1 MTSPVGTGS
10 ISLTGLL
17 GGTAGQIDTT
27 SLIASLMQA
36 AAVPQNQLKDQL
48 STQQGLMMA
57 YQAINTKMTALQT
70 AAQALTDPTAWTATA
85 ATSSSTGVLASSTGT
100 PVIGTTTF
108 NVVRTASAQTSTV
121 AADGSGNVVSNPA
134 AGITI
139 TGADGTAHQIA
150 LTSGST
156 GDVAS
161 AINAANL
168 GVRATVV
175 NTDSGTVLQLSST
188 TTGSNAA
195 FTASGFQSAV
205 QTVVAAQSA
214 QIAVGDPAAGGYTVS
229 SQTNTFAD
237 AIPGVT
243 FTVSAAASN
252 VTISV
257 ASDEQSL
264 ATKMQALVDAANVSR
279 SEIASDTGAGAPLQG
294 TSSMNS
300 LLNSVLS
307 SVSQG
312 TASGGILLK
321 YGIDMDKNGVIS
333 FDATA
338 FATAFAADP
347 TGTQTAIAG
356 SFAASLNT
364 TATNAIDPTSGSV
377 TQAMSS
383 ITTTENGLNT
393 QITNWTSRL
402 ADIQTSLQQK
412 YNAMETALASL
423 QSKQTYLTSMLN
435 SLNNSQNSNNNN

>member
-312 TASGGILLK
+312 TASGGTLLK

>member
-1 MTSPVGTGS
+1 
-10 ISLTGLL
+10 
-17 GGTAGQIDTT
+17 
-27 SLIASLMQA
+27 
-36 AAVPQNQLKDQL
+36 
-48 STQQGLMMA
+48 
-57 YQAINTKMTALQT
+57 
-70 AAQALTDPTAWTATA
+70 
-85 ATSSSTGVLASSTGT
+85 
-100 PVIGTTTF
+100 
-108 NVVRTASAQTSTV
+108 
-121 AADGSGNVVSNPA
+121 
-134 AGITI
+134 
-139 TGADGTAHQIA
+139 
-150 LTSGST
+150 
-156 GDVAS
+156 
-161 AINAANL
+161 
-168 GVRATVV
+168 
-175 NTDSGTVLQLSST
+175 
-188 TTGSNAA
+188 
-195 FTASGFQSAV
+195 
-205 QTVVAAQSA
+205 
-214 QIAVGDPAAGGYTVS
+214 
-229 SQTNTFAD
+229 
-237 AIPGVT
+237 VT

>member
-1 MTSPVGTGS
+1 MTSPVGSGS

-57 YQAINTKMTALQT
+57 YQAINTKITALQT

-85 ATSSSTGVLASSTGT
+85 ATSSSTGVVASSTGT

-121 AADGSGNVVSNPA
+121 AADGSGNVVSDPT

-139 TGADGTAHQIA
+139 TGADGTAHQLA
-150 LTSGST
+150 LTSAST

-175 NTDSGTVLQLSST
+175 NTDTGTVLQLSST

-195 FTASGFQSAV
+195 FTASGFQSTV

-257 ASDEQSL
+257 SSDEQSL

-279 SEIASDTGAGAPLQG
+279 SEIASDTAAGAPLQG

-312 TASGGILLK
+312 TASGGSLLK

-347 TGTQTAIAG
+347 AGTQTAIAG

-364 TATNAIDPTSGSV
+364 TAGNAIDPTAGSV

-383 ITTTENGLNT
+383 ITTTENGLNS

-435 SLNNSQNSNNNN
+435 SLDNSQNNNNN